1 MEKELGQ
8 LRLGFLTLYILKY
21 VQQKPL
27 SQMSAFSALIEQE
40 IENTNQL
47 RAGKSL
53 VFKRLTELEKL
64 GYLSYE
70 WGKSPNPRAKKK
82 AKFYSI
88 TESGKNLINELETE
102 EMRLMIML
110 QKLPA

>member
-27 SQMSAFSALIEQE
+27 SQMSAFSSLIEQE
-40 IENTNQL
+40 IENINQL

-53 VFKRLTELEKL
+53 VFKRLTELCKQ
-64 GYLSYE
+64 GHLSYE
-70 WGKSPNPRAKKK
+70 WGRSPNPRAKKK

-88 TESGKNLINELETE
+88 TESGKNLINELESE